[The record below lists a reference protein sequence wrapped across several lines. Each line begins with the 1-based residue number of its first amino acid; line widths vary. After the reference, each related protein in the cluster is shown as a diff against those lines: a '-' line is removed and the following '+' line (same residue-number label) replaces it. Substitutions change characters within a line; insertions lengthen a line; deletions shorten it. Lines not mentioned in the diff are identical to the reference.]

1 MLEKLFRLSENKTS
15 VKTEVIAGVTTFM
28 TMAYILFLN
37 PNILSS
43 TGMDKNA
50 VFFATAISA
59 GFVTIA
65 MGLVAN
71 FPIALA
77 PGMGLNALFAT
88 VAITGTGMPWRVAL
102 GAVFIS
108 GIIFIILTITK
119 IRQIL
124 VIAVPNSL
132 KRAITVGIG
141 LFITII
147 GLKLSEIMV
156 VTTSLI
162 PPTLGSITKSGGG
175 SPVEIFR
182 MEYWHGKLS

>member
-1 MLEKLFRLSENKTS
+1 MLEKLFKLTANKTS

-59 GFVTIA
+59 GLITIA

-77 PGMGLNALFAT
+77 PRDGHECTFRHRCNSRSRYNA
-88 VAITGTGMPWRVAL
+88 MESCL
-102 GAVFIS
+102 GRCIY
-108 GIIFIILTITK
+108 
-119 IRQIL
+119 
-124 VIAVPNSL
+124 
-132 KRAITVGIG
+132 
-141 LFITII
+141 
-147 GLKLSEIMV
+147 
-156 VTTSLI
+156 
-162 PPTLGSITKSGGG
+162 
-175 SPVEIFR
+175 FR
-182 MEYWHGKLS
+182 DYLHHPDCD

>member
-1 MLEKLFRLSENKTS
+1 MLEKLFKLTANKTS

-50 VFFATAISA
+50 VFFATAITA

-88 VAITGTGMPWRVAL
+88 VALAGVGMPWRVAL

-108 GIIFIILTITK
+108 GIIFIFL
-119 IRQIL
+119 
-124 VIAVPNSL
+124 
-132 KRAITVGIG
+132 
-141 LFITII
+141 
-147 GLKLSEIMV
+147 
-156 VTTSLI
+156 LI
-162 PPTLGSITKSGGG
+162 FL
-175 SPVEIFR
+175 
-182 MEYWHGKLS
+182 